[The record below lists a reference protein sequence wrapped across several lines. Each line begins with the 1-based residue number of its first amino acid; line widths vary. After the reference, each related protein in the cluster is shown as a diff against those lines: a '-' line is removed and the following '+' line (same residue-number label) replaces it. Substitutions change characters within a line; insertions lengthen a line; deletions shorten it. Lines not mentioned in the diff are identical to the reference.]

1 MTVPPCLSRRTVLL
15 AGGAGLGA
23 LGVAGCGGGP
33 DVPEVTGA
41 AAGDVLVPLA
51 DVPRD
56 GAYELTLD
64 GRRVLVT
71 QDAEGDVTA
80 YDAECPHQ
88 GCTVRSTEDGLV
100 CPCHGSAFDPAT
112 GDVLSG
118 PATSPLTAVA
128 VTVRGDDVVLA

>member
-1 MTVPPCLSRRTVLL
+1 VLL

-23 LGVAGCGGGP
+23 LGLAGCGGGP

-71 QDAEGDVTA
+71 RNAEGDVTA

-100 CPCHGSAFDPAT
+100 CPCHGSAFDPAS
-112 GDVLSG
+112 GDVLEG
-118 PATSPLTAVA
+118 PATSPLTPVA
-128 VTVRGDDVVLA
+128 VEVRGDDVVLA